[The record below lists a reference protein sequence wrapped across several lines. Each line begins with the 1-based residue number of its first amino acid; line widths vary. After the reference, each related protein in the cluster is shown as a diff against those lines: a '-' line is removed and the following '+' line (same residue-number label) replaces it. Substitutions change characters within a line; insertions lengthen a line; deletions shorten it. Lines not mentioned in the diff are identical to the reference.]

1 MTTLL
6 TLLVLTKCGNILVSY
21 RFLKEDEAY
30 LAFNA
35 IQMFESVILPTVSF
49 FLCDKKRY
57 NLRAILLAV
66 VFFNAC
72 CFLQY
77 FLTFFY
83 PHYYYATIV
92 FFIVVVIPF
101 IYRYII
107 ESFHPESDQYVS
119 GGCYLAY
126 KRPTSITG
134 SICSLLTAPYG
145 HCSLIVGDKE
155 FLFKCGKVV
164 ERNAEL
170 TNKLTFK
177 KIPSIDIAEA
187 RSLVGRKWSLKNNCF
202 TTFGRFKRDKIF

>member
-6 TLLVLTKCGNILVSY
+6 MLLVCTKCLNILVSF
-21 RFLKEDEAY
+21 RFIQEKEAWFI
-30 LAFNA
+30 FNTV
-35 IQMFESVILPTVSF
+35 QMMESIILPTVSF
-49 FLCDKKRY
+49 FLCDKRRY

-66 VFFNAC
+66 VFYNTC
-72 CFLQY
+72 CALQY
-77 FLTFFY
+77 FLVRLY
-83 PHYYYATIV
+83 PHYYFATIV

-134 SICSLLTAPYG
+134 SICSLLTAPHG
-145 HCSLIVGDKE
+145 HCSLIVGSSE
-155 FLFKCGKVV
+155 FLFKKGEII
-164 ERNAEL
+164 ERPAEF

-177 KIPSIDIAEA
+177 KIEVVDITKA
-187 RSLVGRKWSLKNNCF
+187 RSLVGVKWSLTNNCF
-202 TTFGRFKRDKIF
+202 TTFGQFKSVQ